1 MAYKALGNILHSGK
15 NYKKG
20 DEIPGLKK
28 EEAKRLIDLKV
39 LEEESAKEAKSDSAD

>member
-1 MAYKALGNILHSGK
+1 MAYKALGNIRHSGK

-28 EEAKRLIDLKV
+28 EEAKRLIDLEV
-39 LEEESAKEAKSDSAD
+39 LEEVSGKDAKPDSAE